1 MSHNPGSTHDLSI
14 QAPNLHTARLFC
26 HFQTNFCKRK
36 QHFRQTSAKSCW
48 KLNVSWESPSG
59 WNNLWLPIQNI
70 LGAWGQPGMPVQVL
84 TKKWRGGN
92 SQIAQHQKRAQN
104 LCQDCKQ
111 GLSDTFLW
119 ARFIYRHGT
128 IGATKLVS
136 HLGRDTDL
144 LYWRLLTIL
153 RFTQNSLHLECYTSL
168 RAPGCPQI
176 NFSSAEHCKNT
187 NDHVASF
194 IIGNLKIGWPA

>member
-92 SQIAQHQKRAQN
+92 SQIAQHQKKSSKSVPRSQTRAFRHIP
-104 LCQDCKQ
+104 
-111 GLSDTFLW
+111 LSLFCLQTWHNWRHKACVTPW
-119 ARFIYRHGT
+119 AWHRY
-128 IGATKLVS
+128 A
-136 HLGRDTDL
+136 
-144 LYWRLLTIL
+144 LLTA
-153 RFTQNSLHLECYTSL
+153 THNSQVYPELS
-168 RAPGCPQI
+168 APGMLHFPEGARMPSDQPLLSGAMVKTQI
-176 NFSSAEHCKNT
+176 FT
-187 NDHVASF
+187 
-194 IIGNLKIGWPA
+194 